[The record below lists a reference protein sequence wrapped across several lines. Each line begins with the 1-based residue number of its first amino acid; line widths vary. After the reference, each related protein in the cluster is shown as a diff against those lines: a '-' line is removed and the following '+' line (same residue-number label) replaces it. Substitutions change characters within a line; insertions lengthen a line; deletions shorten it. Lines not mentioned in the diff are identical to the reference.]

1 MSAGSAWA
9 TAAVA
14 AVTGGYALV
23 SRRLA
28 STAVSAPLVFTVAG
42 VLIGPV
48 GLGLLDLERD
58 AGPVLTLA
66 EVALAL
72 VLFSDAATIRSEE
85 FRSGWFLP
93 IRLLVVALPLT
104 IAGGAL
110 MAWAL
115 LPGLTAWELAL
126 AGVVL
131 APTDASVGKA
141 AVFAP
146 RIPALVRHGLNAECG
161 LNECLI
167 LPVFAVLLAGLPGT
181 AASHQGVAGIL
192 WQVLLFGPLLGVLI
206 GGLGGWLLRRAW
218 AGGLVA
224 HDWRRILPLALVT
237 MAGTL
242 AAATGGSAFVAAW
255 VTGFVFTAALG
266 AGPSPDGVPGATPDV
281 APNGSPDDEDNT
293 LESVEHLAAL
303 LAAMS
308 FMVFGAVMLGPALTH
323 LNWRVVIYAVLSLTV
338 VRMLPTALAL
348 MGSGLRPAT
357 VAYTGWFGPR
367 GLPSLVLGLLV
378 AAEEVPGTRPTGTVI
393 AVTVGLSVLLHSV
406 SSVALADRYGR
417 WYERAVA
424 RRAALRESVADR
436 VPGVHPLPEWKKW

>member
-9 TAAVA
+9 AAAVA

-72 VLFSDAATIRSEE
+72 VLFTDAATIRSEE

-93 IRLLVVALPLT
+93 VRLLVVALPLT
-104 IAGGAL
+104 IVGGAL
-110 MAWAL
+110 LAWAL

-146 RIPALVRHGLNAECG
+146 RIPAVVRHGLNAECG

-181 AASHQGVAGIL
+181 AASHQGVAGVL

-224 HDWRRILPLALVT
+224 HDWRRILPLALVA

-255 VTGFVFTAALG
+255 VTGFTFTAALG
-266 AGPSPDGVPGATPDV
+266 AGPSPDGVPD
-281 APNGSPDDEDNT
+281 GSPDDEDDT

-303 LAAMS
+303 LAALS
-308 FMVFGAVMLGPALTH
+308 FMVFGAVLLGPALAH
-323 LNWRVVIYAVLSLTV
+323 LNWRVVTYAVLSLTV

-357 VAYTGWFGPR
+357 VAYTGWFGSR

-378 AAEEVPGTRPTGTVI
+378 AAEEVSEDKGGQTTGTVI

-424 RRAALRESVADR
+424 RRVTLRESVADR

>member
-1 MSAGSAWA
+1 MSAGSAVA

-28 STAVSAPLVFTVAG
+28 STAVSAPLVFTAAG

-72 VLFSDAATIRSEE
+72 VLFTDAATIRSEE

-93 IRLLVVALPLT
+93 VRLLVVALPLI

-110 MAWAL
+110 LAWAL

-141 AVFAP
+141 AVFAS
-146 RIPALVRHGLNAECG
+146 RIPAVVRHGLNAECG

-181 AASHQGVAGIL
+181 AASHQGVAGVF
-192 WQVLLFGPLLGVLI
+192 WQVLVFGPLLGVLI

-218 AGGLVA
+218 AAGLVA
-224 HDWRRILPLALVT
+224 PDWRRILPLALVT

-266 AGPSPDGVPGATPDV
+266 AGPSPDGAPD
-281 APNGSPDDEDNT
+281 GSPGEEDDT

-303 LAAMS
+303 LAALS
-308 FMVFGAVMLGPALTH
+308 FMVFGAVLLGPALTH
-323 LNWRVVIYAVLSLTV
+323 LNWRVVTYAVLSLTV

-378 AAEEVPGTRPTGTVI
+378 AAEGAPGTRPTGTVI

-406 SSVALADRYGR
+406 SSVTLADRYGR

>member
-28 STAVSAPLVFTVAG
+28 STAVSAPLVFTAAG

-72 VLFSDAATIRSEE
+72 VLFTDAATIRSEE

-93 IRLLVVALPLT
+93 VRLLVVALPLT

-110 MAWAL
+110 LAWAL

-146 RIPALVRHGLNAECG
+146 RIPAVVRHGLNAECG
-161 LNECLI
+161 LNECLV

-181 AASHQGVAGIL
+181 AASHQGVARIL
-192 WQVLLFGPLLGVLI
+192 GQVLVLSPLLGVLV

-224 HDWRRILPLALVT
+224 HDWRHIVPLALVT

-266 AGPSPDGVPGATPDV
+266 AGPPPDGTQDGVPDGAPD
-281 APNGSPDDEDNT
+281 GQDDT

-303 LAAMS
+303 LAALS
-308 FMVFGAVMLGPALTH
+308 FMVFGAVLLGPALTH
-323 LNWRVVIYAVLSLTV
+323 LNWRVVTYAVLSLTV

-393 AVTVGLSVLLHSV
+393 AVTVGLSVLLHGV
-406 SSVALADRYGR
+406 SAVALADRYGR

-424 RRAALRESVADR
+424 RRVALRESVADR